1 MNAGNPP
8 SRGSSPLMHRSFSR
22 RAVLRGLLGAS
33 AALPL
38 ASLLAACGGD
48 DASPTAAGSGQV
60 AGTPGAQASPAS
72 GGTRSVAHA
81 MGTTDVP
88 ANPQRVVVLDM
99 GEMDMALA
107 LGVQPVGAALYTA
120 TQEFSS
126 HLQEEL
132 GDWTRVGTV
141 DEPDLEAIIGL
152 NPDLIISNK
161 LRHEALYEN
170 LSRIAPTVFAE
181 SLGAEWKASFAVVAR
196 ALGREAQHAEVMS
209 NYQRRIEAFQAALG
223 ERLSATHVSV
233 VRSMPDQIRLYM
245 KASFIGRVIEE
256 SGLPRP
262 PVQDKDIFMEEIS
275 AERIRDLDADVIF
288 TLYYN
293 RAQGEQLSTLIAN
306 PLWDQLAAVQA
317 EQVYE
322 MDDEVWG
329 TGLGPLAAMQVI
341 ADLQRVIVDGNV
353 DAAVWGAAETSAVF
367 PVSITHKYGVT
378 EIPAQPQRVLSLG
391 YNEQDAILALGVK
404 PIAVRYWF
412 GEEPHAVFPWAQDEL
427 GDATPEVLNMTFGE
441 LDIEAIAALQP
452 DFISAVYAGIT
463 AEEYALL
470 SRIAPTLAQS
480 SEHIDFGAPWQE
492 MTLMVGQVLG
502 REAQARE
509 LVADVESRFAM
520 ARSAHPDWVGKQ
532 VVVGAPRGD
541 GQFGFVASQDGRARV
556 FTELG
561 FEVPAEFDE
570 IAGEQFWGMLSLER
584 SDLLDQDLIVFHQ
597 MPWVEGGRAAIE
609 ADPLLSR
616 LNALREGRAL
626 FIDGELDSALQF
638 GTVLSLPYL
647 LDSLIPMIEAAMDGD
662 PATVA
667 AP

>member
-1 MNAGNPP
+1 MNDASFPP
-8 SRGSSPLMHRSFSR
+8 REGSRLLRQSLSR
-22 RAVLRGLLGAS
+22 RAVLRGLLGAGV
-33 AALPL
+33 ALPL
-38 ASLLAACGGD
+38 AGLLAACGGE
-48 DASPTAAGSGQV
+48 DAATSSGTGSS
-60 AGTPGAQASPAS
+60 AGTPVAQPSPA
-72 GGTRSVAHA
+72 GEGMRSITHA

-88 ANPQRVVVLDM
+88 ISPQRVVVLDM

-120 TQEFSS
+120 MQEFSP
-126 HLQEEL
+126 HLQEKL
-132 GDWTRVGTV
+132 GDWVRVGTV

-152 NPDLIISNK
+152 DPDLIISNK
-161 LRHEALYEN
+161 LRHEALYEK

-181 SLGAEWKASFAVVAR
+181 SLGAEWKASFQVVAR
-196 ALGREAQHAEVMS
+196 ALGREAQHAEVMADF
-209 NYQRRIEAFQAALG
+209 QQRIEDFQTALG
-223 ERLSATHVSV
+223 ERLNATHVTV

-245 KASFIGRVIEE
+245 KASFIGRVIED

-293 RAQGEQLSTLIAN
+293 RAQGEQLSTLMEN
-306 PLWDQLAAVQA
+306 PLWDQLAAVRA
-317 EQVYE
+317 GQVYE
-322 MDDEVWG
+322 MDDAIWG
-329 TGLGPLAAMQVI
+329 TGLGPLAAIQVI
-341 ADLQRVIVDGNV
+341 DDLNRVLVEGNV
-353 DAAVWGAAETSAVF
+353 DASVWGEAGGTSATW
-367 PVSITHKYGVT
+367 PVTIAHKYGET
-378 EIPAQPQRVLSLG
+378 TIEAEPKRVLALG
-391 YNEQDAILALGVK
+391 YNEQDAILALGIK

-427 GDATPEVLNMTFGE
+427 GDATPEVLTMTFGE

-492 MTLMVGQVLG
+492 MTLMVGQALG

-520 ARSAHPDWVGKQ
+520 ARSAHPDWAGKQ

-597 MPWVEGGRAAIE
+597 MPWVEGGRASIE

-616 LNALREGRAL
+616 LNALREGRVL

-662 PATVA
+662 PTTEAT
-667 AP
+667 P